1 MWKGELKVGSA
12 TIPVKLYAAVD
23 DHKLRFNVLQKNTK
37 TRVRQQITT
46 EDNQS
51 GGALSRLRF
60 ARPVEKEQIRK
71 GYEIEPGT
79 FVILEPEELQRLKP
93 KESRQVTFTRFV
105 PVRALGPEW
114 YERPYYLGPDGNAEK
129 YFALVQ
135 ALSDRQVLGI
145 AQWTMRGKSYI
156 GALQVEDVYLV
167 LNKLRYAEEV
177 LSARELPSPGGR
189 QLESKELRMAEE
201 LVSALEGEFDP
212 EQFRNEYRE
221 RLMHFIE
228 EKAKGKHPRLPA
240 VKERRA
246 AGSLDEQLAKSLAA
260 MKRGREKKVA

>member
-1 MWKGELKVGSA
+1 
-12 TIPVKLYAAVD
+12 
-23 DHKLRFNVLQKNTK
+23 
-37 TRVRQQITT
+37 
-46 EDNQS
+46 
-51 GGALSRLRF
+51 
-60 ARPVEKEQIRK
+60 
-71 GYEIEPGT
+71 
-79 FVILEPEELQRLKP
+79 
-93 KESRQVTFTRFV
+93 
-105 PVRALGPEW
+105 
-114 YERPYYLGPDGNAEK
+114 
-129 YFALVQ
+129 
-135 ALSDRQVLGI
+135 
-145 AQWTMRGKSYI
+145 
-156 GALQVEDVYLV
+156 

-228 EKAKGKHPRLPA
+228 EKAQGKHPRLPA